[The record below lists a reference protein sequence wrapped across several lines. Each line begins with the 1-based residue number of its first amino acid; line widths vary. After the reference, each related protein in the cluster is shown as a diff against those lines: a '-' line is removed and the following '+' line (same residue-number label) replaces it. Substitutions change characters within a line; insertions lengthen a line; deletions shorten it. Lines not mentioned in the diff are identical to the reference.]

1 MAKPFKEVLRAHERE
16 LLAGWFEQM
25 MQSYPVEARKYF
37 KKINSDFTNPVG
49 ANLYHSLEKLLHTLL
64 SDAPDADA
72 VNESVYMILRIKA
85 VQEVLPSQAVSFVPA
100 LKQVVEQ
107 VCGKALKEAGVS
119 FQEWLDFYSDL
130 DTVALYAVDNYSES
144 RELIYKMRLDQI
156 RQTNDILVRAQL
168 VDQALDM
175 TDFMQ
180 CASSLDTGS
189 QGDSCAPEACA
200 SCASGCQVNIEKG
213 V

>member
-107 VCGKALKEAGVS
+107 VCGKALKEADVS

-130 DTVALYAVDNYSES
+130 DTVALYAFDNYSES

-180 CASSLDTGS
+180 CASSLDTDS
-189 QGDSCAPEACA
+189 QGDGCAPEACA
-200 SCASGCQVNIEKG
+200 SCTSGCQVNIEKG

>member
-1 MAKPFKEVLRAHERE
+1 LAKPFKEVLRAHERE

-130 DTVALYAVDNYSES
+130 DTVALYAFDNYSES

-189 QGDSCAPEACA
+189 QRDSCAPEACA

>member
-1 MAKPFKEVLRAHERE
+1 MKEVLRAHEKS
-16 LLAGWFEQM
+16 LLDAWFEQM
-25 MQSYPVEARKYF
+25 MHSYPTEARKYF
-37 KKINSDFTNPVG
+37 KKINSGFTNPVG
-49 ANLYHSLEKLLHTLL
+49 ANLYHSLGGLLHELI
-64 SDAPDADA
+64 SDAPDADV
-72 VNESVYMILRIKA
+72 VNEHVYMILRIKA

-100 LKQVVEQ
+100 LKQIVED
-107 VCGKALKEAGVS
+107 VCGKALTDAGVTTK
-119 FQEWLDFYSDL
+119 EWLEFYSDI
-130 DTVALYAVDNYSES
+130 DTVGLYAFDSYSES

>member
-1 MAKPFKEVLRAHERE
+1 MANSLKEVLRAHENE

-25 MQSYPVEARKYF
+25 MHAYPVEARKYF

-64 SDAPDADA
+64 SDAPDADT
-72 VNESVYMILRIKA
+72 VNEHVHMILRIKA

-107 VCGKALKEAGVS
+107 VCGKALAEAGVP

-130 DTVALYAVDNYSES
+130 DTVSLYAFDSYSES
-144 RELIYKMRLDQI
+144 RELIYRMRLDQI
-156 RQTNDILVRAQL
+156 RQTNDILVRAEL

-175 TDFMQ
+175 KDFTQ
-180 CASSLDTGS
+180 CSSSLDA
-189 QGDSCAPEACA
+189 DSPAEGCAPEACA

>member
-16 LLAGWFEQM
+16 LLTGWFEQM

-107 VCGKALKEAGVS
+107 VCGKALKEADVS

-130 DTVALYAVDNYSES
+130 DTVALYAFDNYSES

-180 CASSLDTGS
+180 CASSLDADS
-189 QGDSCAPEACA
+189 QGDGCAPEACA